1 MKNIIKEKKDL
12 KEVAKVISNT
22 MDRDLNKVQEV
33 LDFDLNDLIQ
43 IVDRLEKNE
52 RDQVCSIIINNQLEK
67 LKSLTIEQFKSVARD
82 VDEITDYYASKKEE
96 FDAVIEEGDTV
107 ANDILFKVIG
117 KNGRKLSLPIDIS
130 IIKEYCF
137 STELKEEQFY
147 DALMWI
153 ALRYVAISR
162 CVFWNKTNVE
172 DKSSKNNSSN

>member
-1 MKNIIKEKKDL
+1 MKNIIKENKDV
-12 KEVAKVISNT
+12 KEVARVISNT
-22 MDRDLNKVQEV
+22 MERDLTKVQEV

-43 IVDRLEKNE
+43 IVNRLDKS
-52 RDQVCSIIINNQLEK
+52 DQDEVYSIMINNQLEK
-67 LKSLTIEQFKSVARD
+67 LKSISMEQFQSVARD

-130 IIKEYCF
+130 IIKDYCF
-137 STELKEEQFY
+137 SSELKEEQFY

-153 ALRYVAISR
+153 TLRFIAISR
-162 CVFWNKTNVE
+162 SITWKKCE
-172 DKSSKNNSSN
+172 EEYQKNQSSN